1 MKVELKELHQKIENI
16 TYNKKNLISLLFN
29 YIYSIIYEI
38 NNVTKTHTHDN
49 VILFK
54 LLLKLLNIKY
64 FKLCIK

>member
-1 MKVELKELHQKIENI
+1 MKVALKELHQKFENI
-16 TYNKKNLISLLFN
+16 TDSKNNLISLLFN

-38 NNVTKTHTHDN
+38 NNVIKTHTHDN